1 MANKDT
7 VNKGA
12 EQFVEIVRDTADSY
26 KAVIDHT
33 VALQERNVRFAQG
46 SVQSAAGELR
56 EQAESN
62 RAFSGQLVERAEK
75 QREAYRALAEQSA
88 DAYVD
93 LVFAPLSYVKQ
104 GLQETKKAA

>member
-1 MANKDT
+1 MANKDKGS
-7 VNKGA
+7 KGA
-12 EQFVEIVRDTADSY
+12 EQFVETVRTGADSY

-46 SVQSAAGELR
+46 SVQSTVDELR

-62 RAFSGQLVERAEK
+62 RAFAGQLVEQAEK
-75 QREAYRALAEQSA
+75 QREAYRTLAEQSV

-93 LVFAPLSYVKQ
+93 LVFAPLSYAKQ
-104 GLQETKKAA
+104 GLQEAKKAA